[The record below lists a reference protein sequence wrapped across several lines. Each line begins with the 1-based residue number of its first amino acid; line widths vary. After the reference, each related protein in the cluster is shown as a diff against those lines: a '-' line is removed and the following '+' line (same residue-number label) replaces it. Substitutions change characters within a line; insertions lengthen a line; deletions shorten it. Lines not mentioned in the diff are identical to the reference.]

1 MISALSEVR
10 EEENVMAFTKT
21 YLNKLVELKM
31 NKASLFKAEDPQIVA
46 ISQAFI
52 HIA

>member
-1 MISALSEVR
+1 MISALSDVR
-10 EEENVMAFTKT
+10 EEENVMAFTKS
-21 YLNKLVELKM
+21 YLIKLVDLKM
-31 NKASLFKAEDPQIVA
+31 KKEFKAEDPQIVA